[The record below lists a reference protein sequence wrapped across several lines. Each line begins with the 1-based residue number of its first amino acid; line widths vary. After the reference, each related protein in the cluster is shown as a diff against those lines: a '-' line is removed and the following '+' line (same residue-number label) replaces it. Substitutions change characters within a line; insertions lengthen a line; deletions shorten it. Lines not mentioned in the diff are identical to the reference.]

1 MNCLIST
8 FCPFSSFPE
17 EKFAPSIGNGHIAT
31 NVLSDTIYMNGFYS
45 GYKEDSHRA
54 RLQSTAAVNVKY
66 TDGKDSRSYT
76 LDMANGTLS
85 VIYSIYV
92 QLLLCN

>member
-17 EKFAPSIGNGHIAT
+17 EKFAPPIGNGHIAT

-66 TDGKDSRSYT
+66 YITTTGHI
-76 LDMANGTLS
+76 LN
-85 VIYSIYV
+85 I
-92 QLLLCN
+92 LLIMYPLPCLKYKI

>member
-1 MNCLIST
+1 
-8 FCPFSSFPE
+8 
-17 EKFAPSIGNGHIAT
+17 
-31 NVLSDTIYMNGFYS
+31 MNGFYS

-76 LDMANGTLS
+76 LDMAKGTL
-85 VIYSIYV
+85 
-92 QLLLCN
+92 

>member
-1 MNCLIST
+1 MLNIHVLSFFQFPGRKLAPPIS
-8 FCPFSSFPE
+8 
-17 EKFAPSIGNGHIAT
+17 NGHIAT
-31 NVLSDTIYMNGFYS
+31 KVLSDTIYMNGFYS

-92 QLLLCN
+92 QLLCN